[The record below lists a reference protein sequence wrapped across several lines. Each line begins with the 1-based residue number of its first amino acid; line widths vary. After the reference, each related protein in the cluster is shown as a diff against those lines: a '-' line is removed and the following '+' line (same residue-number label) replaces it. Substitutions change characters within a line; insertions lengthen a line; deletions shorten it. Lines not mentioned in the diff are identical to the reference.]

1 MHNCTISPLYLAL
14 ARDPTPALR
23 RIERFVRP
31 PSGDGGG
38 GAADL
43 DLDAAHA
50 LFGGHARSFGG
61 AKLSA
66 HERAHRLAEVGD
78 AAREELELF
87 GYDPDA
93 YGVALEC
100 DDARFCGV
108 APG

>member
-1 MHNCTISPLYLAL
+1 MGFGRVRLVAKSACP
-14 ARDPTPALR
+14 R

-31 PSGDGGG
+31 AGGG
-38 GAADL
+38 GGDAAAL
-43 DLDAAHA
+43 DLDAARA
-50 LFGGHARSFGG
+50 LFAGHASSFGG
-61 AKLSA
+61 ARLTPR
-66 HERAHRLAEVGD
+66 ERAHRLAEVGD
-78 AAREELELF
+78 AARDELELF